1 MLASSLKARLRERK
15 LTIGPIMTFDF
26 WPGYLEI
33 FKAEGMHFAVL
44 DMEHGSASLRTAEEF
59 CRTARLLD
67 FPLLIR
73 PEASVYHLLRR
84 YLDMGPAGF
93 MIPWIESQEQV
104 EALRDASFLPPK
116 GRRGPGGPSI
126 QANRSLDRAGWDEI
140 EENLFL
146 MLQIETPAGVK
157 NLPALLAHDWVDATM
172 LGPYDL
178 SLNLS
183 HWGQMD
189 HPEVVATIQEVH
201 SQSTQLGKPCGMVV
215 GTVDHA
221 KFWIDRGFT
230 FLITGEVS
238 QYVRQQSRNM
248 VQGVQEIFAKRS

>member
-1 MLASSLKARLRERK
+1 M
-15 LTIGPIMTFDF
+15 
-26 WPGYLEI
+26 
-33 FKAEGMHFAVL
+33 
-44 DMEHGSASLRTAEEF
+44 
-59 CRTARLLD
+59 
-67 FPLLIR
+67 
-73 PEASVYHLLRR
+73 
-84 YLDMGPAGF
+84 
-93 MIPWIESQEQV
+93 
-104 EALRDASFLPPK
+104 RDASFLPTK

-157 NLPALLAHDWVDATM
+157 NLPSLLAHDWVDATM
-172 LGPYDL
+172 IGPYDL

-215 GTVDHA
+215 GTVDQA

-230 FLITGEVS
+230 FLIAGEVS

-248 VQGVQEIFAKRS
+248 VQSVQEIFARRS